1 MEKQKKKTQWIRID
15 AHSVRTLRQPTK
27 QEKKLN
33 RTTWKG
39 LPYQTAQLV
48 LVFSRMITKKGDIY
62 FYRSRPISKNQ
73 AMFLIRRASQT
84 IDVMRRSDL
93 DEKKGQT
100 K

>member
-33 RTTWKG
+33 RTKG

-48 LVFSRMITKKGDIY
+48 LVFSRMGG
-62 FYRSRPISKNQ
+62 
-73 AMFLIRRASQT
+73 
-84 IDVMRRSDL
+84 
-93 DEKKGQT
+93 E
-100 K
+100 

>member
-39 LPYQTAQLV
+39 LHIRLHSSYWFFLGWEGNNGFPYLNRSAQ
-48 LVFSRMITKKGDIY
+48 
-62 FYRSRPISKNQ
+62 
-73 AMFLIRRASQT
+73 
-84 IDVMRRSDL
+84 
-93 DEKKGQT
+93 
-100 K
+100 

>member
-48 LVFSRMITKKGDIY
+48 LVFLQGG
-62 FYRSRPISKNQ
+62 
-73 AMFLIRRASQT
+73 
-84 IDVMRRSDL
+84 
-93 DEKKGQT
+93 E
-100 K
+100 